1 MSAHRAIRMIAVTQ
15 WTVPECFRRTRRAGN
30 TPMDANTRVGRLR
43 LASRSVPVTV
53 VVGAQWGDEGKAK
66 VIDLL
71 AKEHG
76 YVIRYQGGHNA
87 GHTVVAGGERYALQ
101 LTPSGILYDHVIP
114 VIANG
119 VVVDLPTLFAEVD
132 ALTERGIS
140 CDRLRVSSRAH
151 LIFPWH
157 QAHDAI
163 AEALRGDDKIGTTLK
178 GIGPAYAD
186 KARRVGI
193 RAGDVLDPRRFSELV
208 RARAIVENRQLTDDG
223 GEALDVDEVVSTFDA
238 LGARLVPYVTDTVSL
253 LHDALAAGAHLL
265 LEGAQATF
273 LDLDHGTYPYVTSSN
288 PTAGGACTG
297 TGIGPREIDRI
308 IGITKAYTTR
318 VGAGPFPTEL
328 TDADGDR
335 LVDVG
340 REFGTVTGRRR
351 RAGWLD
357 CVMLRHAVRLN
368 SLTELAVTKLDVLDG
383 FDSVKVCTGYVL
395 DGAALP
401 AYPDRVDVLARVEP
415 VYETL
420 QGWGVG
426 LGGVREPRAL
436 PDGARQLI
444 ELIESQVGVPVRVV
458 GVGAERDDYLIW
470 Q

>member
-1 MSAHRAIRMIAVTQ
+1 M
-15 WTVPECFRRTRRAGN
+15 
-30 TPMDANTRVGRLR
+30 
-43 LASRSVPVTV
+43 PVTV

-71 AKEHG
+71 AKEHS
-76 YVIRYQGGHNA
+76 YVVRYQGGHNA
-87 GHTVVAGGERYALQ
+87 GHTVVVGDARYALQ
-101 LTPSGILYDHVIP
+101 LIPSGVLYDHVVP
-114 VIANG
+114 VIGNG
-119 VVVDLPTLFAEVD
+119 VVVDLPTLFAELD
-132 ALTERGIS
+132 ALESRGVS
-140 CDRLRVSSRAH
+140 CARLVVSSRAH

-163 AEALRGDDKIGTTLK
+163 AEAVRGEDKIGTTLK

-186 KARRVGI
+186 KARRVGV
-193 RAGDVLDPRRFSELV
+193 RAGDVADLPSFV
-208 RARAIVENRQLTDDG
+208 AHVKARAVAENREFEAAG
-223 GEALDVDEVVSTFDA
+223 GEPLDVDEIVGRFTQ
-238 LGARLVPYVTDTVSL
+238 LGARLVPYVGDTVSL
-253 LHDALAAGAHLL
+253 LHDALARGEHLL

-297 TGIGPREIDRI
+297 TGLGPRDIGRVV
-308 IGITKAYTTR
+308 GITKAYTTR

-328 TDADGDR
+328 SDADGDR
-335 LVDVG
+335 LVEVG

-383 FDSVKVCTGYVL
+383 FETVKVCTGYRV
-395 DGAALP
+395 DGAFVSG
-401 AYPDRVDVLARVEP
+401 YPDRSEVLSRVEP

-420 QGWGVG
+420 PGWRVG
-426 LGGVREPRAL
+426 SGQARESDAL
-436 PDGARQLI
+436 PSEARDLVQLI
-444 ELIESQVGVPVRVV
+444 EREVGIPVGIV
-458 GVGAERDDYLIW
+458 GVGPERDDYVLW
-470 Q
+470 P

>member
-1 MSAHRAIRMIAVTQ
+1 M
-15 WTVPECFRRTRRAGN
+15 
-30 TPMDANTRVGRLR
+30 
-43 LASRSVPVTV
+43 PVTV

-76 YVIRYQGGHNA
+76 YVVRYQGGHNA
-87 GHTVVAGGERYALQ
+87 GHTVVVGGERYALQ
-101 LTPSGILYDHVIP
+101 LIPSGILYDHVVP

-119 VVVDLPTLFAEVD
+119 VVVDLPTLFAELD
-132 ALTERGIS
+132 TLESRGIS
-140 CDRLRVSSRAH
+140 CARLKVSSRAH

-163 AEALRGDDKIGTTLK
+163 AEAMRGDDKIGTTLK

-186 KARRVGI
+186 KARRVGV
-193 RAGDVLDPRRFSELV
+193 RAGDVLEPARFTELV
-208 RARAIVENRQLTDDG
+208 RARAVAENAQIVSQG
-223 GEALDVDEVVSTFDA
+223 GDALDVDDLVARFAE
-238 LGARLVPYVTDTVSL
+238 LGQRLAPYVVDTVGL
-253 LHDALAAGAHLL
+253 LHDALAAGEHLL

-297 TGIGPREIDRI
+297 PGLGPRDIDRI
-308 IGITKAYTTR
+308 VGITKAYTTR
-318 VGAGPFPTEL
+318 VGAGPFPSEL

-335 LVDVG
+335 LVEVG

-368 SLTELAVTKLDVLDG
+368 SLTELALTKLDVLDG
-383 FDSVKVCTGYVL
+383 FDEIKICTGYRL
-395 DGAALP
+395 DGRTFTS
-401 AYPDRVDVLARVEP
+401 YPDRPDVLARVEP

-420 QGWGVG
+420 PGWGIE
-426 LGGVREPRAL
+426 LSAVREPDDLPASARA
-436 PDGARQLI
+436 LI
-444 ELIESQVGVPVRVV
+444 ELVEREVGVPVRVI
-458 GVGAERDDYLIW
+458 GVGADRDDYVLWGARGISA
-470 Q
+470 